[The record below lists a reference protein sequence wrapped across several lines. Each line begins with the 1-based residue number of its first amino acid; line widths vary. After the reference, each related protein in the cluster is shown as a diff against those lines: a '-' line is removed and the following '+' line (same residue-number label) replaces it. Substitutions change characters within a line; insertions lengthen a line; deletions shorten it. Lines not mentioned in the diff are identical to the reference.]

1 MGRGGGETRL
11 ALKIFFVLAAFAAL
25 MAGCAADPAPLTDGA
40 RKQRAPDDILM
51 PWRIVKG
58 GRLATRQDPN
68 GFPLPDSL
76 KGFTPLIFPAAL
88 AAHAPDLYIAD
99 AGAGRIYRY
108 YADLQALN
116 VVPGVAAT
124 MRTRL
129 QMAADWSL
137 LVLDPTRSSIMRL
150 SRGGQALQTIV
161 SPLTSAY
168 LTEFVVGEYLDK
180 IYATDQ
186 LNQQLMLLHPLGPAG
201 TPLITA
207 GAGEFK
213 ALGALATAGSM
224 VYAVDAGC
232 SCIAAIDEGG
242 QILAHIGQ
250 GELIQPN
257 ALAADRF
264 GRLYVADA
272 FDRTLKVFRQRKLIA
287 RYTPN
292 KLQVTEITALAID
305 QGALYIADG
314 PGAQVQVFRI
324 QPPRGGTQ

>member
-1 MGRGGGETRL
+1 ME
-11 ALKIFFVLAAFAAL
+11 
-25 MAGCAADPAPLTDGA
+25 GCAADPASLKNGA
-40 RKQRAPDDILM
+40 RQQHAPDDILT
-51 PWRIVKG
+51 PWRIIKG
-58 GRLATRQDPN
+58 GRLAARQDPN

-76 KGFTPLIFPAAL
+76 KGFTPLIYPAAL

-124 MRTRL
+124 TRTRL

-137 LVLDPTRSSIMRL
+137 LVLDPARSSIVRL

-161 SPLTSAY
+161 SPLTSAH

-180 IYATDQ
+180 IYVTDQ

-207 GAGEFK
+207 GEGEFK

-242 QILAHIGQ
+242 RILAHIGQ
-250 GELIQPN
+250 GELIQPS
-257 ALAADRF
+257 ALVADQF
-264 GRLYVADA
+264 GRLYVADG

-287 RYTPN
+287 RYAPN
-292 KLQVTEITALAID
+292 KLQVIEITALAID

-314 PGAQVQVFRI
+314 PGAQVVIFRI
-324 QPPRGGTQ
+324 RPPGNEPQ